1 MSDDEREVEAR
12 VGWAAH
18 GDVSSDSEAGADS
31 PQRRQEEEL
40 EQDQQAEQ
48 EDQQEDQQQPALVG
62 ADEQVAHLA
71 SDLVQ
76 TMMVPPEQ
84 ATPAQRELREQFVAH
99 MRLQC
104 AAYQRAEAE
113 KQARLEAALQT
124 LSAAEVDAMVAQGEE
139 AACMLCLDAPRH
151 GQCFTRLPCGHVFH
165 SCGPLPPEAELPRS
179 ASLRGHQLQLISFTD
194 LLPEEYWGG
203 WVRAPPP
210 APQEERIF
218 IYRAPRRRRHC
229 PSEQRGPVR
238 APASPPL
245 LTSLRGL
252 LAALF
257 RSVAVVAVV
266 QVCDVCGDNKAF
278 STPLYHDQRPPEG
291 LSGIPMPPPI

>member
-203 WVRAPPP
+203 WVCTHARTHPPP
-210 APQEERIF
+210 ERTLM
-218 IYRAPRRRRHC
+218 YRAPRRRRHC
-229 PSEQRGPVR
+229 PSE
-238 APASPPL
+238 
-245 LTSLRGL
+245 
-252 LAALF
+252 
-257 RSVAVVAVV
+257 
-266 QVCDVCGDNKAF
+266 
-278 STPLYHDQRPPEG
+278 
-291 LSGIPMPPPI
+291 